1 MTKKSVKPAGT
12 LAIRTMAMPKDTN
25 SSGAI
30 FGGWLM
36 SQMDVAGGITAA
48 KGADGRVVTVAVS
61 AMAFH
66 KPVSVGDVLSC
77 YAEIVKVG
85 TTSIEVSV
93 EAWVEHRIQQKS
105 SDMFLATKGTFTFV
119 AVDPDGKKR
128 PVPPT

>member
-1 MTKKSVKPAGT
+1 MTKKSDTPTGT

-48 KGADGRVVTVAVS
+48 KRADGRVVTVAVS

-77 YAEIVKVG
+77 YAEIEKVG
-85 TTSIEVSV
+85 STSIEVSV
-93 EAWVEHRIQQKS
+93 EAWVDHRIQQKS

-128 PVPPT
+128 PVPPA